1 MSRITTFG
9 AGALLGLSLLCAQN
23 SVLAQNTGGQNQ
35 PQAPASGSQTKP
47 DASKQA
53 DKPKSDASK
62 QTDKAKS
69 DASKQTDK
77 SKSDKSDKSDK
88 SKSDTSKKD
97 QADKKSD
104 HPIDPQSTDR
114 NRASDRDRSTDRNR
128 SADRDSDRNSDRSS
142 DRTQSSDRSRQ
153 DSDRSPRTDRS
164 RQDTDRSRQDTDRSR
179 QDTDRSRQDTDRSR
193 QSDRSRQDSDRGQQ
207 SDRSRQNSDRSQQS
221 DRSSQR
227 SDRSTSRSDR
237 QVSAKD
243 LGFAFASQST
253 DRGLKI
259 NSVASRSIASRADF
273 QDGDVIVSVNDNR
286 VTSQRDFIR
295 YIDLNATNRIPV
307 VVLRDDRQVTV
318 YLDPTVI
325 REEVVVSGHGWL
337 GVDLEDRERRAA
349 VVYRVH
355 PESPA
360 AEAGLRS
367 GDVIL
372 AVDGTDIRSPQHLGE
387 VVGDMRPGSDVE
399 IEVERNRRS
408 IFLDATLGEKQ
419 EVASRRTEIR

>member
-142 DRTQSSDRSRQ
+142 DRTQSSDRS
-153 DSDRSPRTDRS
+153 SDRTQSSDRS
-164 RQDTDRSRQDTDRSR
+164 RQDTDRSRQDTDRS
-179 QDTDRSRQDTDRSR
+179 QQSDRSRQDTDRSR

-237 QVSAKD
+237 RVSAKD

-253 DRGLKI
+253 DSGLKI

-286 VTSQRDFIR
+286 VTSQRDFVR

-307 VVLRDDRQVTV
+307 VVLRDDRQVTI